1 MKTTVKIFSVVVLFL
16 SLLSVKSFAQDGKSS
31 LETKTTYRVEAM
43 KKNLALTDDQAKSVY
58 DLIISTTNTE
68 MALWK
73 SGKSAEAIEEEK
85 DNIQAAFMTSM
96 QGILTADQYTKFN
109 TANSPEENAK
119 WRAWS
124 MKNDLGLSDDQE
136 KQVYDLII
144 STNQKRS
151 AISTTDKAEMYK
163 ERVKLNDAFYATMK
177 TILTAEQLEKFNKS
191 EE

>member
-1 MKTTVKIFSVVVLFL
+1 MKTTVRIFSVVVLFL

-68 MALWK
+68 KALWK

-96 QGILTADQYTKFN
+96 QGILTAEQYTKFN
-109 TANSPEENAK
+109 TANSPEESAK

-124 MKNDLGLSDDQE
+124 MKSDLGLSDDQE
-136 KQVYDLII
+136 KKVYDLII

-151 AISTTDKAEMYK
+151 AISTTDKTEMYK